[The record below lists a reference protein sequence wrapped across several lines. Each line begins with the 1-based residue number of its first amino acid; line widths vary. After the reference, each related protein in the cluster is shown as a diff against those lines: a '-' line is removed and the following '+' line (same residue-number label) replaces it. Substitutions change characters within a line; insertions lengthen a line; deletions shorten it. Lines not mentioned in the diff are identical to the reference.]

1 MEENIIE
8 CKNLTHYYG
17 KRLIYENLNFSVK
30 KGHIMG
36 LLGKNGCG
44 KTTTI
49 NIEWLSATSFR
60 GVFDLWGIDPEFESG
75 NKTAFRIFDR
85 GTYTVLVYEY
95 LPDREILFRFL

>member
-1 MEENIIE
+1 MENVIS

-30 KGHIMG
+30 KGHIIG

-49 NIEWLSATSFR
+49 NILNGFLQPRSGECLIYGESTQNLS
-60 GVFDLWGIDPEFESG
+60 PETKRRLGYLIEG
-75 NKTAFRIFDR
+75 HICLI
-85 GTYTVLVYEY
+85 YTF
-95 LPDREILFRFL
+95 PSPRDS

>member
-1 MEENIIE
+1 MEENVIE

-17 KRLIYENLNFSVK
+17 SRLIYENLNFSVK

-49 NIEWLSATSFR
+49 NILNGFLQPRSGECLIYGETS
-60 GVFDLWGIDPEFESG
+60 GLPH
-75 NKTAFRIFDR
+75 R
-85 GTYTVLVYEY
+85 GTYPVFVYEY
-95 LPDREILFRFL
+95 LSD